1 MSRISLKVALA
12 AGLYAV
18 VQPALAQSQVTYAT
32 YLCNNDVRFAAAYW
46 PGYASIQIDGKS
58 IELPHR
64 MFSVSGTRYSKGGY
78 VLTVKGYVAR
88 IKHNGITNTCTQE

>member
-1 MSRISLKVALA
+1 MSKMKLQFAAAVALA
-12 AGLYAV
+12 TLPS
-18 VQPALAQSQVTYAT
+18 PALAQSQVTYAT
-32 YLCNNDVRFAAAYW
+32 YLCNNDVRFAAAYG

-64 MFSVSGTRYSKGGY
+64 LLSVSGTRYSKDGY

-88 IKHNGITNTCTQE
+88 IKHNGTTNICTQE